1 MNHQEE
7 LQHRTGEIDPPESAF
22 EGRYDNEEP
31 LHSLL
36 LKAYALR
43 KACQAVD
50 HALGKLDYNASTN
63 IMTCGHCSEEMDMNE
78 LVSPELRV
86 KRVA

>member
-1 MNHQEE
+1 MNQQSE
-7 LQHRTGEIDPPESAF
+7 LAHFTGEIVEPEPAF
-22 EGRYDNEEP
+22 EGRYDHEEP

-50 HALGKLDYNASTN
+50 HALGKLDYNPSTN

-86 KRVA
+86 RRVA